1 MLSQKRGKKN
11 QLHATKKQRSIKYRY
26 KVNDLVRLSHLK
38 HIFPRGYNQ
47 QLTGEVFK
55 IDRRFHL
62 QGIPMYK
69 VKDFNHDIIEGDFY
83 ENDLQLVNKDED
95 SLWMVEKVIKKGRK
109 NGVIC
114 EILIMARKV

>member
-1 MLSQKRGKKN
+1 MDIINNLR
-11 QLHATKKQRSIKYRY
+11 
-26 KVNDLVRLSHLK
+26 
-38 HIFPRGYNQ
+38 
-47 QLTGEVFK
+47 GEVFK

-95 SLWMVEKVIKKGRK
+95 SLWMVEKVIKKRK
-109 NGVIC
+109 RGGKTELFVKFESWPKKFNQWVKESDIVD
-114 EILIMARKV
+114 LKAK